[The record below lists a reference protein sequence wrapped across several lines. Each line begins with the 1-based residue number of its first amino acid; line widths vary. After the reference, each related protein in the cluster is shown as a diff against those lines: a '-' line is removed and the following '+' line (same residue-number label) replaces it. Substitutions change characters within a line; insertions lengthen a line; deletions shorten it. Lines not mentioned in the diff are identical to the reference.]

1 MREGGPESSTFWVES
16 LLGSKLLLSV
26 EGAALA
32 LHFNQ
37 TAQGL
42 DSAEGFAIWVTF
54 KFFMS
59 Q

>member
-1 MREGGPESSTFWVES
+1 MREGGPESSTSWVER

-26 EGAALA
+26 EGAALE
-32 LHFNQ
+32 LHFNR

>member
-1 MREGGPESSTFWVES
+1 MREGGPESSTSWVES

-42 DSAEGFAIWVTF
+42 DSAEGFAI
-54 KFFMS
+54 
-59 Q
+59 